1 MKRLSKAEAIAKFG
15 EKYIKAAMESN
26 AEPTSRVMYPSF
38 ENPSHLDKV
47 EYSGEP
53 VNIDGCKL
61 TAYYYLTP
69 NDEENIDSYDWEN
82 NVEFE
87 VEEVW

>member
-15 EKYIKAAMESN
+15 EKYVKVAMESN

-61 TAYYYLTP
+61 PLMMKRISTHT
-69 NDEENIDSYDWEN
+69 IGRTT
-82 NVEFE
+82 
-87 VEEVW
+87 